1 MKDKYFEAI
10 CVLGE
15 MIIEKNNELKWKQ
28 TQLEM
33 RDKEIEKLKT
43 KLDYIEQYINSFEEN
58 VSKR

>member
-1 MKDKYFEAI
+1 MQDKYYEAI

-15 MIIEKNNELKWKQ
+15 MLIERNNELKWKQ
-28 TQLEM
+28 TQLDM

-43 KLDYIEQYINSFEEN
+43 KLEYIEQYINSYAED

>member
-1 MKDKYFEAI
+1 MQNKYINAV

-15 MIIEKNNELKWKQ
+15 MLLECSNELKWKD

-43 KLDYIEQYINSFEEN
+43 KLEYIENYIDE
-58 VSKR
+58 VSKRK

>member
-15 MIIEKNNELKWKQ
+15 LIIEKNNELKWKEQ
-28 TQLEM
+28 QVEM

-43 KLDYIEQYINSFEEN
+43 KLEYIEQYINSFEEN

>member
-10 CVLGE
+10 CVLAE
-15 MIIEKNNELKWKQ
+15 LIIEKNNELKWKQ

-43 KLDYIEQYINSFEEN
+43 KLEYIEQYINSYEEN
-58 VSKR
+58 VSK